1 MKQLLLLLPP
11 AGQRIQQLTL
21 AGWQSQVPV
30 LHRVL
35 RLLPLSSSGV
45 AIVNAALPGSF
56 GPEVAQQSPP
66 GSYWFFEVLLTVR
79 HSGRSSQMCV
89 GLATYGFSMH
99 QSCTCLQVQIAGTH
113 LARFGTV

>member
-1 MKQLLLLLPP
+1 LEL
-11 AGQRIQQLTL
+11 QLTL
-21 AGWQSQVPV
+21 ADWQSQVPV

-56 GPEVAQQSPP
+56 GPDVAQQSPP

-79 HSGRSSQMCV
+79 RMTSVLRNMYAVACQTARCAH
-89 GLATYGFSMH
+89 
-99 QSCTCLQVQIAGTH
+99 CTAG
-113 LARFGTV
+113 